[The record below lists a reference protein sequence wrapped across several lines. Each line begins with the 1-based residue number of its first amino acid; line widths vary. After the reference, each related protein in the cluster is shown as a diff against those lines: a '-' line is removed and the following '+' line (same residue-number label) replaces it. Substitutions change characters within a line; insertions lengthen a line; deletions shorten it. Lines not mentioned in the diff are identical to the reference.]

1 MKEWPNFLVVCVS
14 SVWGTPMLVK
24 TKFVLVED
32 SKDFKFNSLTGIFG
46 FKLLTLFF
54 FEGSS

>member
-1 MKEWPNFLVVCVS
+1 
-14 SVWGTPMLVK
+14 MLVK

-46 FKLLTLFF
+46 FKLLSMTFF
-54 FEGSS
+54 FVGEFLVES